1 MTSGGDTQAL
11 YRALLSAFPST
22 GELARMLQFGMQLN
36 LAEIASGNL
45 SEQTFAVVRFA
56 EARGLV
62 DQLLNSAVAANP
74 DNAELRAYVD
84 RRAHAQ
90 AAPTATV
97 APAPDVA
104 TKINKVAL
112 RKAIQDAFTLE
123 ELEILCAD
131 LQDSLAD
138 RGHEIRV
145 SLDDLAGATK
155 PAKILSLIEFLDRRR
170 VLEFLVERVREQRPG
185 SV

>member
-1 MTSGGDTQAL
+1 MTSGGDTQAF
-11 YRALLSAFPST
+11 YRALLSAFPSE
-22 GELARMLQFGMQLN
+22 GELKRMLQFGMQLN

-56 EARGLV
+56 ESRGLV
-62 DQLLNSAVAANP
+62 DQLLNAAVAANP

-90 AAPTATV
+90 VAPPATV
-97 APAPDVA
+97 APAPQVP

-112 RKAIQDAFTLE
+112 RKAMQDAYSLE
-123 ELEILCAD
+123 ELELLCAD
-131 LQDSLAD
+131 LRDILAAH
-138 RGHEIRV
+138 GHDIRL
-145 SLDDLAGATK
+145 SLDDLAGASK

-170 VLEFLVERVREQRPG
+170 VLEFLAERVREQRPG